1 MTDDE
6 MPVTL
11 SDAEYDAIEAA
22 VMETERGRWFLREY
36 AKRNRNADTEAVLAA
51 LGKVEAAIN
60 GDEAGRRMDV
70 IRAGLLD
77 MARSIA
83 RTRQEMGLAPRES
96 DDLKSFVDAVSE
108 AAGPD
113 GERECV
119 RRARVDLHFTAV
131 DRERDRRVER
141 VLPQLGD
148 RDARARH
155 LELAEHV
162 EEQVV
167 RHRPRRRGALE
178 LHQDRGRLRVPDPDR
193 QELVR
198 VDSLEQHDRLLAD
211 HVEAHA
217 VDDHLLQPRRSFIGA
232 VGAKSSGHSPSVREA
247 SRAPKCPSVRHMRT
261 RARRLAR
268 PVVACYGDG

>member
-113 GERECV
+113 GERE
-119 RRARVDLHFTAV
+119 FEAV
-131 DRERDRRVER
+131 AEQRI
-141 VLPQLGD
+141 
-148 RDARARH
+148 RH
-155 LELAEHV
+155 LLKTLRFLEGHI
-162 EEQVV
+162 
-167 RHRPRRRGALE
+167 RGLIALDE
-178 LHQDRGRLRVPDPDR
+178 PIPDGESPFPGSAR
-193 QELVR
+193 
-198 VDSLEQHDRLLAD
+198 LAD
-211 HVEAHA
+211 GPGIRA
-217 VDDHLLQPRRSFIGA
+217 VPHPSFL
-232 VGAKSSGHSPSVREA
+232 
-247 SRAPKCPSVRHMRT
+247 M
-261 RARRLAR
+261 
-268 PVVACYGDG
+268 